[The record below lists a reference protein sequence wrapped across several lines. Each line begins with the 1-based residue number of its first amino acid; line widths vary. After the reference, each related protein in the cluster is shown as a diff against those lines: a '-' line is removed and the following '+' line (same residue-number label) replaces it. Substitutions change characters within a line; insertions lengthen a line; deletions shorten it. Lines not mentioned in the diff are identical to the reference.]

1 MLMCAN
7 IAIPVIELILKVKYS
22 DSWCSFIQ
30 REAVQDETFG
40 LKYSD
45 LVRSQD
51 FSHLSNDHVDRLEL
65 NISAGHKLIGVGT
78 VNIYNIYSLLYLQV
92 II

>member
-1 MLMCAN
+1 MQLMS
-7 IAIPVIELILKVKYS
+7 IL
-22 DSWCSFIQ
+22 FIQ
-30 REAVQDETFG
+30 REAVQDQTFG

-78 VNIYNIYSLLYLQV
+78 QLIYTLFYIYR
-92 II
+92 

>member
-1 MLMCAN
+1 MLSLYFLVVT
-7 IAIPVIELILKVKYS
+7 IIIYYTQLVSVL
-22 DSWCSFIQ
+22 FIQ
-30 REAVQDETFG
+30 RKAVQDQTFG

>member
-1 MLMCAN
+1 MF
-7 IAIPVIELILKVKYS
+7 
-22 DSWCSFIQ
+22 FIQ
-30 REAVQDETFG
+30 REAVQNKTFG

-78 VNIYNIYSLLYLQV
+78 VNIYSLLYLQARLGTAGV
-92 II
+92 KTRG

>member
-1 MLMCAN
+1 M
-7 IAIPVIELILKVKYS
+7 VF
-22 DSWCSFIQ
+22 FIQ
-30 REAVQDETFG
+30 REAVQNKTFG

-78 VNIYNIYSLLYLQV
+78 VNIYSLLYLQV
-92 II
+92 SDIHWVVRAMIMVLVYVE

>member
-1 MLMCAN
+1 MLICAS
-7 IAIPVIELILKVKYS
+7 IGIPVIELILKVKYS

-30 REAVQDETFG
+30 REAVQDQTFG

-78 VNIYNIYSLLYLQV
+78 VNIYFLLYLQV